1 MRVYISGKNAKVSH
15 KEMRYAAQWY
25 AHMLLGPRLSR
36 SVVVFIKNI
45 REGSDSGSATFLDDN
60 HNPREFEIYINPHM
74 GKRAQLMTLAHE
86 MVHVKQYA
94 KGELKTLFNK
104 KENRWKGRYITD
116 DQYHYFDQPWEIEA
130 FGREFGL
137 YTRYKT
143 HVKLEKVKFDKPFNA
158 KNFPAMKQAEL

>member
-1 MRVYISGKNAKVSH
+1 MRVYISGKNSKVEQ
-15 KEMRYAAQWY
+15 KELRYAAQWY

-36 SVVVFIKNI
+36 SVTLFIRNEAI
-45 REGSDSGSATFLDDN
+45 GQDLGNATFLDDN
-60 HNPREFEIYINPHM
+60 HNPREFEIQLNPKL

-94 KGELKTLFNK
+94 KGELKTLFNH
-104 KENRWKGRYITD
+104 KENRWKGNYITD
-116 DQYHYFDQPWEIEA
+116 DQYHYFDLPWEVEA

-137 YTRYKT
+137 YVRYKT

-158 KNFPAMKQAEL
+158 KNFPKMKQAEL